1 MSTKAKRQLRK
12 KAPERRTISTGLKL
26 DRQEEAKR
34 KNMIKQSKEKRGK
47 GKGKGREEEEDD
59 DE

>member
-34 KNMIKQSKEKRGK
+34 KNMIKQSKERSQKKRG
-47 GKGKGREEEEDD
+47 GREEEE
-59 DE
+59 